1 MKEKIKKLWNY
12 FTTYEK
18 IWTFSI
24 IGLSLLITFLFPST
38 VDDLGI
44 NPVVIM
50 TLYLLDILF
59 NIICELLI
67 AKQSRWNFIV
77 SLLVEITE
85 IVTLI
90 VLAER
95 FATMAVTIF
104 FWIPID
110 IISFINWNKHKDK
123 ECDDL
128 TVVRSLKGWQEF
140 VIILSIIV
148 WTVGVGYLLTVIS
161 PEGLLEANSPADIA
175 VCYIDAACSA
185 VGICN
190 GLFIL
195 FRIKEQW
202 IAWYIVSILETI
214 MNIIMGQWVLLVL
227 KAGYFTNT
235 TYGYIKW
242 TKYIKN
248 AEQKKASDT
257 DQVDKNSD
265 STDDN
270 NLEKQLVDDSISKDE
285 SKKYSQ
291 ENTPTKQ
298 KNKSNKKP
306 KDLPQ
311 ES

>member
-1 MKEKIKKLWNY
+1 MKEKIKKLWGF
-12 FTTYEK
+12 FTPYEK

-38 VDDLGI
+38 VDNLGGV
-44 NPVVIM
+44 NVALIM

-123 ECDDL
+123 EKNEL
-128 TVVRSLKGWQEF
+128 TEVRSLKGWQEV
-140 VIILSIIV
+140 VILLSIAV

-161 PEGLLEANSPADIA
+161 PEGLLEANSKADIA
-175 VCYIDAACSA
+175 VCYMDAACSA

-190 GLFIL
+190 GVFIL
-195 FRIKEQW
+195 FRFKEQW
-202 IAWYIVSILETI
+202 VAWYIVSILETI

-242 TKYIKN
+242 TKYIKQKQVKI
-248 AEQKKASDT
+248 EQGKVVQKEEVVMET
-257 DQVDKNSD
+257 N
-265 STDDN
+265 
-270 NLEKQLVDDSISKDE
+270 
-285 SKKYSQ
+285 SQ
-291 ENTPTKQ
+291 E
-298 KNKSNKKP
+298 
-306 KDLPQ
+306 
-311 ES
+311 

>member
-1 MKEKIKKLWNY
+1 MKKENKLKKLWKF
-12 FTTYEK
+12 FTPYER

-24 IGLSLLITFLFPST
+24 IGLSLLVTFLFPST

-44 NPVVIM
+44 SPTLIM

-67 AKQSRWNFIV
+67 AKQSKWNFMV

-110 IISFINWNKHKDK
+110 IISFINWHKHKDGNQQ
-123 ECDDL
+123 EL
-128 TVVRSLKGWQEF
+128 TQVRSLKGWQE
-140 VIILSIIV
+140 VLIIASIAI
-148 WTVGVGYLLTVIS
+148 WTVGIGYLLTVIS

-175 VCYIDAACSA
+175 VCYMDAACSA

-190 GLFIL
+190 GVFIL
-195 FRIKEQW
+195 LRFKEQW
-202 IAWYIVSILETI
+202 YAWYVVTILETI

-235 TYGYIKW
+235 TYGFIKW
-242 TKYIKN
+242 SKYIKQHESIKTN
-248 AEQKKASDT
+248 
-257 DQVDKNSD
+257 NS
-265 STDDN
+265 
-270 NLEKQLVDDSISKDE
+270 KQEESIA
-285 SKKYSQ
+285 
-291 ENTPTKQ
+291 
-298 KNKSNKKP
+298 
-306 KDLPQ
+306 
-311 ES
+311 

>member
-1 MKEKIKKLWNY
+1 MVESACLESMCAEMYRRFEPCPLRQKSKEKIMKEKIKRIWNF
-12 FTTYEK
+12 FTPYEK

-44 NPVVIM
+44 NPALIM
-50 TLYLLDILF
+50 GLYLLDILF
-59 NIICELLI
+59 NVICELLI
-67 AKQSRWNFIV
+67 AKQSKWNFIV

-110 IISFINWNKHKDK
+110 IISFINWHKHTDK
-123 ECDDL
+123 ECEDL
-128 TVVRSLKGWQEF
+128 TVVRSLKGWHK
-140 VIILSIIV
+140 VAILAFIAV
-148 WTVGVGYLLTVIS
+148 WTVGIGYLLTVIS
-161 PEGLLEANSPADIA
+161 PEGLLEANSAADIA

-242 TKYIKN
+242 TKYIKQHTKPVEKTSSN
-248 AEQKKASDT
+248 LIQ
-257 DQVDKNSD
+257 QNS
-265 STDDN
+265 
-270 NLEKQLVDDSISKDE
+270 
-285 SKKYSQ
+285 
-291 ENTPTKQ
+291 
-298 KNKSNKKP
+298 
-306 KDLPQ
+306 
-311 ES
+311 